1 MYSRKGK
8 KGRLRTLGRLTH
20 GKIAQLAGVSQA
32 TVSKALNGNSDIGEA
47 TRRKILKIADE
58 NGYFGQKKAARKSAG
73 KHYRPYIA
81 IVVPEI
87 ISLNFAKEATML
99 VKSLSAA
106 DIDGRIYIS
115 GFGEDEYNRTID
127 GLLKSEYADGII
139 SFSGIRPQK
148 EVTVPFVCINQ
159 FGVDL
164 PYNLVSSNI
173 GGGIRAAIRHLTDL
187 GHERI
192 GFIGETN
199 TFMKE
204 ELFISV
210 MKESGLD
217 SGFIYS
223 NECRF
228 EACGHNG
235 ILKMLDSQKLFPTAL
250 ICAYDEIAYGAI
262 NELKL
267 YGYSVPDD
275 FSVIGMNDV
284 TFSKVMEPGL
294 TTVVLHSDVMCAE
307 AVKLLCDSI
316 HGEQS
321 AAKHIEVQC
330 DLTVRK
336 STSIPRKE
344 III

>member
-1 MYSRKGK
+1 M
-8 KGRLRTLGRLTH
+8 GRLTH

-47 TRRKILKIADE
+47 TRKKILKIAEE
-58 NGYFGQKKAARKSAG
+58 NGYFDQKKTARKSLV
-73 KHYRPYIA
+73 KHCRPYIA

-99 VKSLSAA
+99 VRLLASA
-106 DIDGRIYIS
+106 DIDGRIYLS
-115 GFGEDEYNRTID
+115 GFEEDEYNRTIEN
-127 GLLKSEYADGII
+127 LLKSDYADGII
-139 SFSGIRPQK
+139 SFSGTKPRK
-148 EVTVPFVCINQ
+148 NVTVPFVCINQ

-173 GGGIRAAIRHLTDL
+173 GGGIRTAIRHLTAL

-199 TFMKE
+199 TLMKE
-204 ELFISV
+204 ELFVSV

-217 SGFIYS
+217 PGAIYS

-235 ILKMLDSQKLFPTAL
+235 ILKMLDSQKLYPTAL

-267 YGYSVPDD
+267 YGYSVPGD

-284 TFSKVMEPGL
+284 AFSRVMDPGL

-316 HGEQS
+316 HGEQG

-336 STSIPRKE
+336 STSVPRKE

>member
-1 MYSRKGK
+1 M
-8 KGRLRTLGRLTH
+8 GRLTH

-32 TVSKALNGNSDIGEA
+32 TVSKALNGNADIGEA
-47 TRRKILKIADE
+47 TRKKILKIAEE
-58 NGYFGQKKAARKSAG
+58 NGYFDQKKTARKSLV
-73 KHYRPYIA
+73 KHCRPYIA

-99 VKSLSAA
+99 VRLLASA
-106 DIDGRIYIS
+106 DIDGRIYLS
-115 GFGEDEYNRTID
+115 GFEEDEYNRTIEN
-127 GLLKSEYADGII
+127 LLKSDYADGII
-139 SFSGIRPQK
+139 SFSGTKPRK
-148 EVTVPFVCINQ
+148 NVTVPFVCINQ

-173 GGGIRAAIRHLTDL
+173 GGGIRTAIRYLTAL

-199 TFMKE
+199 TLMKE
-204 ELFISV
+204 ELFVSV

-217 SGFIYS
+217 HGSIYS

-235 ILKMLDSQKLFPTAL
+235 ILKMLDSQKLYPTAL

-284 TFSKVMEPGL
+284 AFSRVMDPGL

-316 HGEQS
+316 HGEQG

-336 STSIPRKE
+336 STSVPRKE

>member
-1 MYSRKGK
+1 M
-8 KGRLRTLGRLTH
+8 
-20 GKIAQLAGVSQA
+20 
-32 TVSKALNGNSDIGEA
+32 SKALNGNADIGEA
-47 TRRKILKIADE
+47 TRKKILKIAEE
-58 NGYFGQKKAARKSAG
+58 NGYFDQKKTARKSLV
-73 KHYRPYIA
+73 KHCRPYIA

-99 VKSLSAA
+99 VRLLASA
-106 DIDGRIYIS
+106 DIDGRIYLS
-115 GFGEDEYNRTID
+115 GFEEDEYNRTIEN
-127 GLLKSEYADGII
+127 LLKSDYADGII
-139 SFSGIRPQK
+139 SFSGTKPRK
-148 EVTVPFVCINQ
+148 NVTVPFVCINQ

-173 GGGIRAAIRHLTDL
+173 GGGIRTAIRYLTAL

-199 TFMKE
+199 TLMKE
-204 ELFISV
+204 ELFVSV

-217 SGFIYS
+217 HGSIYS

-235 ILKMLDSQKLFPTAL
+235 ILKMLDSQKLYPTAL

-284 TFSKVMEPGL
+284 AFSRVMDPGL

-316 HGEQS
+316 HGEQG

-336 STSIPRKE
+336 STSVPRKE